1 MLQPPSLLPGE
12 NSVSSVRTEV
22 QLPWGAVAGMRGG
35 GLGSG
40 RCWGLM
46 GGGSHTLPGSPKVSL
61 QGS

>member
-1 MLQPPSLLPGE
+1 MLQPPSLLPRE
-12 NSVSSVRTEV
+12 NSCFLCQNWSTVALGSS
-22 QLPWGAVAGMRGG
+22 GG
-35 GLGSG
+35 GRRGLGSG